1 MSLLSITR
9 EQFLNRYDKP
19 KTKSQATVALIAWDR
34 FVSHILVPESDIIL
48 QMKQNEKERYR
59 ILDHLV
65 QFWKNARNPKRFAQ
79 KRDPTTISIYFIYA
93 KAWLKFNEVEIDS
106 DKVHD
111 AVRFPKKIK
120 ERVRGMDRDMI
131 FKLYERA
138 TPFYKAL
145 IVFCSCTGM
154 RIGEALNARMSW
166 IDFESDP
173 PKVTIPGGLT
183 KTAQERITFL
193 TPEAVRHIREIAT
206 GDIIFDKSY
215 QSVWNYFDRLRKDC
229 GFTERGINGQSHV
242 RIHKLRGFAENK
254 IGRAVDSEFAH
265 SILGHTKDLI
275 QYNQGGTT
283 DDEAAQDYKLAIP
296 ALTIS
301 TNHKLLDENE
311 RLKDQTNTIREIK
324 RQQDLLTAFL
334 SAHPQLAEQF
344 QRFVSR

>member
-34 FVSHILVPESDIIL
+34 FVSHMLVSEPDLIL
-48 QMKQNEKERYR
+48 QLKQNEKERYR
-59 ILDHLV
+59 VLDHVV
-65 QFWKNARNPKRFAQ
+65 QFWKNARNPKAFAR
-79 KRDPTTISIYFIYA
+79 KRHPTTISTYFIYV
-93 KAWLKFNEVEIDS
+93 KAWLKFNEVEIS
-106 DKVHD
+106 DDKIKD
-111 AVRFPKKIK
+111 AVRFPKAIR
-120 ERVRGMDRDMI
+120 ERVRGMDQPMI
-131 FKLYERA
+131 FKMYDRA
-138 TPFYKAL
+138 TPWYKAL
-145 IVFCSCTGM
+145 IVFQACTGM

-173 PKVTIPGGLT
+173 PKITIPGEYT
-183 KTAQERITFL
+183 KTGQERITFL
-193 TPEAVRHIREIAT
+193 TPEAVRHIKEIAK

-215 QSVWNYFDRLRKDC
+215 QSVWNYMDRLRKDC
-229 GFTERGINGQSHV
+229 GFTERGSNGQYHV

-265 SILGHTKDLI
+265 TILGHTKDLI

-283 DDEAAQDYKLAIP
+283 DDEAAEDFKKAIP
-296 ALTIS
+296 SLTIS

-311 RLKDQTNTIREIK
+311 RLKEQANSIKEIK

-344 QRFVSR
+344 KRFTK